1 MKPTGIIRRID
12 DLGRV
17 VIPKEIRRTMKIRE
31 GDPLEIY
38 LTEGCVCFRKYSA
51 INEQALTA
59 SVSAVKALKMY
70 GVRSEVYNM
79 DGEPIGQ
86 GAKWPWLEDWLYTSP
101 SCDGLQVIAIRSDG
115 ERIGVLVYE
124 CKNAQDAALAEI
136 MASMIGCFVE

>member
-1 MKPTGIIRRID
+1 MKATGIIRRVD

-17 VIPKEIRRTMKIRE
+17 VIPKEIRRTLKIRE

-38 LTEGCVCFRKYSA
+38 LTESCVCFRKYST
-51 INEQALTA
+51 INEHALTA
-59 SVSAVKALKMY
+59 SVSAVKALKKH
-70 GVRSEVYNM
+70 GVRAEVYNM

-86 GAKWPWLEDWLYTSP
+86 GAKWPWLEAWLYTSAP
-101 SCDGLQVIAIRSDG
+101 GDELQAIAIRSDG

-124 CKNAQDAALAEI
+124 CKNAQDSVLAEI

>member
-1 MKPTGIIRRID
+1 MKATGIIRRID

-17 VIPKEIRRTMKIRE
+17 VIPKEIRRTLKIRE

-38 LTEGCVCFRKYSA
+38 LIEGCVCFRKYSA

-59 SVSAVKALKMY
+59 SVSAVKALKRL

-86 GAKWPWLEDWLYTSP
+86 GAKWPWLEAWLYTSAP
-101 SCDGLQVIAIRSDG
+101 RDELQTIAIRSDG
-115 ERIGVLVYE
+115 EQIGVLVYE
-124 CKNAQDAALAEI
+124 CKNTQDAALAEA
-136 MASMIGCFVE
+136 MASMIGFSVE

>member
-1 MKPTGIIRRID
+1 
-12 DLGRV
+12 
-17 VIPKEIRRTMKIRE
+17 MKIRE

-38 LTEGCVCFRKYSA
+38 LTEGCVCFRKYST
-51 INEQALTA
+51 INEHALTV
-59 SVSAVKALKMY
+59 SKSAVKALKMY

-101 SCDGLQVIAIRSDG
+101 SCEGLQAIAIRSDG
-115 ERIGVLVYE
+115 EQIGALVYE
-124 CKNAQDAALAEI
+124 CKNARDSVLAEI

>member
-1 MKPTGIIRRID
+1 MKATGIIRRID

-17 VIPKEIRRTMKIRE
+17 VIPKEIRRTLKIRE

-59 SVSAVKALKMY
+59 SKSAVKALKRH
-70 GVRSEVYNM
+70 GVRAEVYNM

-86 GAKWPWLEDWLYTSP
+86 GAKWPWVEDWLYTSP
-101 SCDGLQVIAIRSDG
+101 SSEGLQAIAIRSDG
-115 ERIGVLVYE
+115 EQIGVLVYE
-124 CKNAQDAALAEI
+124 CKNTRDAALAEA
-136 MASMIGCFVE
+136 MASMIGFSVE